1 LILLWESKETNNP
14 KKDSLNLIFFTW
26 IVILPSFEFLFLCL
40 MLKKITNLRREKI
53 LKIIIKNG
61 YKRLDGKIW

>member
-1 LILLWESKETNNP
+1 
-14 KKDSLNLIFFTW
+14 
-26 IVILPSFEFLFLCL
+26 

-61 YKRLDGKIW
+61 YKRLDGKI